1 MKRVLFIDRD
11 GTLVVEPPVDY
22 QLDSFGKLEFVPK
35 AIGSMSRIATLGFE
49 LVMAT
54 NQDGLGTESFPEE
67 TFWPVQN
74 LIIKTL
80 EGEGIHFDD
89 VLIDRTLPEQNAPTR
104 KPGTGMFGRYLA
116 GGYDLKGSYVIGD
129 RLTDVELARN
139 LGARTILL
147 RETEQG
153 RRMAEQ
159 SGLSDVCALITDDW
173 DRIWQ
178 FLRAGERTA
187 VVERRTRET
196 DIRVRLDLDGSST
209 SRIDTC
215 STRSCITPAY
225 RSTCRSGETCRSTS
239 TIRSRIRPSRSERR
253 SAERSDRSS
262 ASAATA
268 SACRWTSAGPPCC
281 SISADASS

>member
-104 KPGTGMFGRYLA
+104 KPGT
-116 GGYDLKGSYVIGD
+116 
-129 RLTDVELARN
+129 
-139 LGARTILL
+139 
-147 RETEQG
+147 
-153 RRMAEQ
+153 
-159 SGLSDVCALITDDW
+159 
-173 DRIWQ
+173 
-178 FLRAGERTA
+178 
-187 VVERRTRET
+187 
-196 DIRVRLDLDGSST
+196 
-209 SRIDTC
+209 
-215 STRSCITPAY
+215 
-225 RSTCRSGETCRSTS
+225 
-239 TIRSRIRPSRSERR
+239 
-253 SAERSDRSS
+253 
-262 ASAATA
+262 
-268 SACRWTSAGPPCC
+268 
-281 SISADASS
+281 

>member
-22 QLDSFGKLEFVPK
+22 QLDSFDKLEFVPK

-129 RLTDVELARN
+129 RLTDVELGAQPRREGDPVARDGAGAT
-139 LGARTILL
+139 LGR
-147 RETEQG
+147 
-153 RRMAEQ
+153 
-159 SGLSDVCALITDDW
+159 
-173 DRIWQ
+173 
-178 FLRAGERTA
+178 
-187 VVERRTRET
+187 
-196 DIRVRLDLDGSST
+196 
-209 SRIDTC
+209 
-215 STRSCITPAY
+215 
-225 RSTCRSGETCRSTS
+225 
-239 TIRSRIRPSRSERR
+239 
-253 SAERSDRSS
+253 AERSVGRLQ
-262 ASAATA
+262 
-268 SACRWTSAGPPCC
+268 R
-281 SISADASS
+281 

>member
-1 MKRVLFIDRD
+1 
-11 GTLVVEPPVDY
+11 
-22 QLDSFGKLEFVPK
+22 
-35 AIGSMSRIATLGFE
+35 
-49 LVMAT
+49 
-54 NQDGLGTESFPEE
+54 
-67 TFWPVQN
+67 
-74 LIIKTL
+74 
-80 EGEGIHFDD
+80 
-89 VLIDRTLPEQNAPTR
+89 
-104 KPGTGMFGRYLA
+104 
-116 GGYDLKGSYVIGD
+116 
-129 RLTDVELARN
+129 
-139 LGARTILL
+139 
-147 RETEQG
+147 
-153 RRMAEQ
+153 MAEQ

-209 SRIDTC
+209 SRIDTGLKFFDHMLDQIVHHAGI
-215 STRSCITPAY
+215 SLDLQVR
-225 RSTCRSGETCRSTS
+225 GDLQVDEH
-239 TIRSRIRPSRSERR
+239 IRSRIRPSRSERR